1 VNRRYLA
8 LALLAGAALA
18 TPARAQSGDANAGRN
33 LAAAC
38 ANCHGTNGRSL
49 DGMPALAG
57 MSSDRLA
64 RIMSEFRSR
73 ARPAT
78 VMNQIAR
85 GYTDE
90 QIRHIADYFSA
101 QAAK

>member
-1 VNRRYLA
+1 VNRHCLA

-38 ANCHGTNGRSL
+38 ANCHGTNGRAL
-49 DGMPALAG
+49 GGMPALAG
-57 MSSDRLA
+57 MPSDRLA
-64 RIMSEFRSR
+64 RTMSEFRSR

-78 VMNQIAR
+78 VMHQIAR

-90 QIRHIADYFSA
+90 QIRRIAEYFSA
-101 QAAK
+101 QVAK